1 MEKTDGVKKAQE
13 GQVMMRC
20 QKGVRR
26 SEDETWEFPRSTV
39 VRIPCFHCR
48 GEQVRSLVRELRYCP
63 SKQHPYPT
71 PKK

>member
-26 SEDETWEFPRSTV
+26 SEDET
-39 VRIPCFHCR
+39 
-48 GEQVRSLVRELRYCP
+48 
-63 SKQHPYPT
+63 
-71 PKK
+71 